1 MEFNFVQEGGGSSL
15 FMLYKSTQTV
25 VEKRPVD
32 EVTGEAKNTLSE
44 DNFLREKIDC
54 LTMVGLIDSNGSI
67 VYISVSLLSLLLLV
81 SLF

>member
-1 MEFNFVQEGGGSSL
+1 
-15 FMLYKSTQTV
+15 MLYKSTQTV

-54 LTMVGLIDSNGSI
+54 LTMVGLIESNISTF
-67 VYISVSLLSLLLLV
+67 YIYLSLFFL
-81 SLF
+81 SYF

>member
-1 MEFNFVQEGGGSSL
+1 
-15 FMLYKSTQTV
+15 MLYKSTQTV

-54 LTMVGLIDSNGSI
+54 LTMVGLIESNMG
-67 VYISVSLLSLLLLV
+67 
-81 SLF
+81 FCM

>member
-54 LTMVGLIDSNGSI
+54 LTMVGLIDSNESI